1 MGRTTING
9 IKGFLHAL
17 AKKFAC
23 WIASSK
29 SRSYVQKDKDTIRKF
44 QIIKKLHV
52 QSLKEQLKER
62 ET

>member
-1 MGRTTING
+1 MGRTTVNE

-29 SRSYVQKDKDTIRKF
+29 SRSYVQRDKYKIRPF
-44 QIIKKLHV
+44 QKIKKVHV
-52 QSLKEQLKER
+52 ESLKSQLKESD
-62 ET
+62 T